1 MDPLVFEWAYD
12 EEVQAIV
19 VMTPTVVHTYFY
31 PGRIDEKVELDVPLA
46 PAVAPEAPLEQ
57 PLVP

>member
-31 PGRIDEKVELDVPLA
+31 TSRIDEKVELDVPLA